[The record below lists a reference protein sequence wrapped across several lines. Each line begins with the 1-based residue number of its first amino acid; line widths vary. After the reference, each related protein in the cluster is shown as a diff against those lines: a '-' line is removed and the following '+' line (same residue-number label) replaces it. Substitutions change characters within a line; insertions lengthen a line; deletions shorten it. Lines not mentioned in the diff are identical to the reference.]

1 MIRRGRRGAMKIISL
16 AAAERRLRDV
26 RSVALGGMLLENRP
40 STLVRALLRA
50 GAEGLF
56 LCSAPAASWDA
67 DVLLGAGRVA
77 TVRIPH
83 ISLAGVGL
91 APATRRA
98 AAAGTV
104 VFEDCDEAPL
114 LGGSP
119 PASTHVPLPVP
130 HNL

>member
-1 MIRRGRRGAMKIISL
+1 MHTKLWHGAPSSGGRTITSL
-16 AAAERRLRDV
+16 LDVERRLRDV

-50 GAEGLF
+50 GATRLF

-83 ISLAGVGL
+83 ISLAGLG
-91 APATRRA
+91 AAAATRRA
-98 AAAGTV
+98 AATGTV
-104 VFEDCDEAPL
+104 VFAGCDATL
-114 LGGSP
+114 
-119 PASTHVPLPVP
+119 
-130 HNL
+130 